1 MLLKG
6 GKVLLPSGEL
16 RECEVAVDSGVI
28 SAIGESVGAGKS
40 LDLDGAYVIPG
51 LIDIHTHGIG
61 FNFIGECSL
70 GDYAELEAENGATS
84 VFATL
89 FDSPDNIEA
98 ALIRY
103 VKDLESSPRLAKQIP
118 GFRLESPYL
127 ARTGAGQSKH
137 LAPITQETTDRL
149 LKAGQGHIKI
159 WDISPELEGAPDA
172 ISYLTRSGVLC
183 TMAHTQASIPQ
194 AKLAVDAG
202 MASVTHLFDTFVVP
216 EMIDPGVYPAGLI
229 DYLLVEDRLVCE
241 IVADGTHVH
250 PLLVQ
255 QALRC
260 KSTWR
265 IAFVTDSNLGAG
277 LPSGRYNIADW
288 GEAEVNGSNNGVR
301 LVARDMGLAGSA
313 LTPIGAF
320 RNAVRMFGLSFG
332 EAARV
337 CCETPARLL
346 GLNKGAISV
355 GKDADLTVL
364 DENLEVVYTIAGGE
378 VIYKRD

>member
-1 MLLKG
+1 MLVKG
-6 GKVLLPSGEL
+6 GRVLLPNGEMRKCDL
-16 RECEVAVDSGVI
+16 AAEAGVI
-28 SAIGESVGAGKS
+28 SAVGENVGGGKS
-40 LDLDGAYVIPG
+40 LDLDGAYVFPG

-61 FNFIGECSL
+61 FNFLGECPLS
-70 GDYAELEAENGATS
+70 DYAELEAKYGATS

-98 ALIRY
+98 SLRRY
-103 VKDLESSPRLAKQIP
+103 VKDLESPRLAKQIP

-137 LAPITQETTDRL
+137 LAPISQDITDRL
-149 LKAGQGHIKI
+149 LNAGQGHVKI
-159 WDISPELEGAPDA
+159 WDISPDLDGAPEA
-172 ISYLTRSGVLC
+172 ISYLTRKGVLC

-202 MASVTHLFDTFVVP
+202 MGSVTHLFDTFVVP
-216 EMIDPGVYPAGLI
+216 EMVDPGVYPAGLI

-250 PLLVQ
+250 PLLVE

-288 GEAEVNGSNNGVR
+288 GEAEVNGANNGVR

-313 LTPIGAF
+313 LTPVDAF
-320 RNAVRMFGLSFG
+320 RNAIRLFGLSFG

-337 CCETPARLL
+337 CSETPARLL
-346 GLNKGAISV
+346 GLNKGTISV

-364 DENLEVVYTIAGGE
+364 DENLEVLYTIAGGE
-378 VIYKRD
+378 VIYKHG

>member
-6 GKVLLPSGEL
+6 GKVLIPNGQL
-16 RECEVAVDSGVI
+16 RKCDVAVESGTI
-28 SAIGESVGAGKS
+28 SAVGENVGGGKS

-70 GDYAELEAENGATS
+70 EEYAELEAKYGATS
-84 VFATL
+84 VIATL
-89 FDSPDNIEA
+89 FDSPDNSEA
-98 ALIRY
+98 ALNRY

-118 GFRLESPYL
+118 GFRLEAPYL
-127 ARTGAGQSKH
+127 FRTGAGQGKH
-137 LAPITQETTDRL
+137 LVPITQETTDRL
-149 LKAGQGHIKI
+149 LDAGKGHIRI
-159 WDISPELEGAPDA
+159 WDISPELESAPEA
-172 ISYLTRSGVLC
+172 VSYLTRKGVMC
-183 TMAHTQASIPQ
+183 SVCHTQSTIEQ
-194 AKLAVDAG
+194 SKLCVDAG
-202 MASVTHLFDTFVVP
+202 MGLVTHLFDTFVVP
-216 EMIDPGVYPAGLI
+216 EIVDQGVYPVGLI
-229 DYLLVEDRLVCE
+229 DYLLLEDRLVCE

-260 KSTWR
+260 KSAWR

-288 GEAEVNGSNNGVR
+288 GEAEVDGANNGVR
-301 LVARDMGLAGSA
+301 LVAREMGLAGSA
-313 LTPIGAF
+313 LTPVDAF

-337 CCETPARLL
+337 CSETPARLL

-355 GKDADLTVL
+355 GKDADFTVL
-364 DENLEVVYTIAGGE
+364 NENLEVLYTIASGE
-378 VIYKRD
+378 VIFSS